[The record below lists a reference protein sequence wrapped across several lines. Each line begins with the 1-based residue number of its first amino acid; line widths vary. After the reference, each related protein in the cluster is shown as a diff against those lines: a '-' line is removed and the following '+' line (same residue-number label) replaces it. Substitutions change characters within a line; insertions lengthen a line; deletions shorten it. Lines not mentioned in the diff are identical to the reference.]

1 MRKKLCLLM
10 FMTTTVLFAQDN
22 DKAFSFGDEWMVYTK
37 NGEEWTFLREKT
49 IINGLTYRPDFDR
62 KFCYRQDGDKIYR
75 YSVLEDKELLVID
88 YGLQVGDIFPLC
100 EGLSL
105 QVEDVSDTTIVF
117 FDWDEGTLDS
127 TVCKRLHL
135 KGVEH
140 PQFKDEWV
148 EMFGSMRYGINPPT
162 KAEDFSQSHL
172 MYATFG
178 GFIHMCDFS
187 LQDVWGMEAI
197 LGEEYP
203 RSNEYVEIEPLVITL
218 RNDSLHIGGYIRN
231 DCAGP
236 LYILFE
242 KGTDEIALSTYELP
256 LDADCYSFFKVDI
269 SLPGFSKDKYI
280 IKYKNRTFEVIQ
292 GDVLIDLVQSE
303 PNITPY
309 YDLQGRPVAHPT
321 RGIYI
326 KEGKKVVIGK

>member
-1 MRKKLCLLM
+1 MRKKFSLLM
-10 FMTTTVLFAQDN
+10 FLLATTLFANEDYKN
-22 DKAFSFGDEWMVYTK
+22 FSFGDEWMVYTK

-117 FDWDEGTLDS
+117 FDWDEETLDS

-148 EMFGSMRYGINPPT
+148 EMFGSMRYGINPPA
-162 KAEDFSQSHL
+162 KAEDLGQSHL
-172 MYATFG
+172 MYAAFG
-178 GFIHMCDFS
+178 EFIHMCDFS
-187 LQDVWGMEAI
+187 LQGVWGMEAV

-203 RSNEYVEIEPLVITL
+203 RSSEYVEMDPIEFSL

-242 KGTDEIALSTYELP
+242 RGADEITLSTYELP
-256 LDADCYSFFKVDI
+256 WDADCYSFFKIDI
-269 SLPGFSKDKYI
+269 SLPGFSQDKYT
-280 IKYKNRTFEVIQ
+280 IKYRESTFEVTQ
-292 GDVLIDLVQSE
+292 GDVSIDDVESDVV
-303 PNITPY
+303 ITPY

-326 KEGKKVVIGK
+326 KDGKKVVIK